1 MMLLLEIFAK
11 ILFLPIYILL
21 FFIALLFYLFSLS
34 INAQVS
40 FDECLEALLIR
51 YYWDF
56 DSF

>member
-1 MMLLLEIFAK
+1 MWLLKIFAK

-21 FFIALLFYLFSLS
+21 FFIALIFYMFGLA
-34 INAQVS
+34 INGQVS

-56 DSF
+56 D